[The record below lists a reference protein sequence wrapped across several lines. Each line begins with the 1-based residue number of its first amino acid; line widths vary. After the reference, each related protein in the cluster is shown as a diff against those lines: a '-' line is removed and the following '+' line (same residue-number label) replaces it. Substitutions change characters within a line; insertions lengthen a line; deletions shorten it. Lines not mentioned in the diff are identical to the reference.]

1 VEDNLKSVFF
11 SHFWVSC
18 NSLLCTLHVRKWI
31 WSQPN

>member
-1 VEDNLKSVFF
+1 VEDNLKSILV

-18 NSLLCTLHVRKWI
+18 NCLHCILHVRKWI